1 MRRWLL
7 VKCFLH
13 YRSTDRKHVIH
24 TVGPIYSSGQAANC
38 ERLLESS
45 YKVSLQL
52 AVANDCETIVSMPIL
67 NSEIMKLID
76 EIQAF
81 PCISTGVY
89 GYPIRDATEVA
100 LKSVRELLDKEDGKK
115 VVSR

>member
-1 MRRWLL
+1 
-7 VKCFLH
+7 
-13 YRSTDRKHVIH
+13 
-24 TVGPIYSSGQAANC
+24 
-38 ERLLESS
+38 
-45 YKVSLQL
+45 
-52 AVANDCETIVSMPIL
+52 MPIL